1 MGFDFLDWG
10 FPKSGTDWKSINGKP
25 FITVSAKGRSNGLST
40 KINDGADFVP
50 DTTLNA
56 TSPSQTGSP
65 YTQTNGRQEAV
76 NYASTFNPIL
86 TVRLLDGIHSAS
98 ATTYLPAGIKIL
110 GNGINTIISPNDTSL
125 IVFKNYQNEGFQ
137 EISNMA
143 FNGLSYRGID
153 MSNFTSTNNGVNI
166 YVHDIRFNIEYT
178 DCQIDMDNTGQ
189 SLVENIWNTGSGTT
203 STYSLRWN
211 VNGETIRIINFID
224 GSTNGMLL
232 SADSIRIIQS
242 QINRITLNTYF
253 QPIRDFSFIQGTL
266 NGYAT
271 ANPTFAFTANSGEST
286 SINNFHLQDV
296 IWQQGTMNAI
306 FDLSQ
311 MLGSLYFMYA
321 AFDNVMFNDG
331 DRSIPVSWTNTLPSG
346 AGIGWTGYIPFKI
359 SLKNIAFNSW
369 GTFEKPTGAIY
380 YQTPPFTQ
388 NTNFSGILFN
398 KVLPMGTPAV
408 PASGTA
414 QYNPNPMPVKIYIYD
429 GVVTKIQITTL
440 SNNGVPVT
448 VFSNSTGVALSGQV
462 FELDTNDSIT
472 ITYTT
477 APTWV
482 WMPSD

>member
-1 MGFDFLDWG
+1 MSDFFNTGLYKI
-10 FPKSGTDWKSINGKP
+10 FEPKYKDIVGKP
-25 FITVSAKGRSNGLST
+25 FITVSAKGISNGLSN
-40 KINDGADFVP
+40 IPNDGADFGP
-50 DTTLNA
+50 DTMLNA

-110 GNGINTIISPNDTSL
+110 GNGFNTIISPNDTSL

-166 YVHDIRFNIEYT
+166 YVHDIRFNTEYT

-211 VNGETIRIINFID
+211 VNGEAIRINNFYD

-232 SADSIRIIQS
+232 VADSIRMS
-242 QINRITLNTYF
+242 QCQVNRINFNLAL
-253 QPIRDFSFIQGTL
+253 QPIYDFSYIQGTL
-266 NGYAT
+266 NGYGI
-271 ANPTFAFTANSGEST
+271 ANPTFSFIANVSS
-286 SINNFHLQDV
+286 SVAIQNFNLED
-296 IWQQGTMNAI
+296 IEWNQGSLSSL

-311 MLGSLYFMYA
+311 MLGTLYFINMS
-321 AFDNVMFNDG
+321 FNNVVFLYG
-331 DRSIPVSWTNTLPSG
+331 DTSIPVSWTNALPSG
-346 AGIGWTGYIPFKI
+346 ASIGYKGYIPFKI
-359 SLKNIAFNSW
+359 SLKNVAFDTW
-369 GTFEKPTGAIY
+369 GTFKAPTGAPA
-380 YQTPPFTQ
+380 YQIPPFTQ
-388 NTNFSGILFN
+388 NTNYSDNLPN
-398 KVLPMGTPAV
+398 KVLPYGTPSV

-414 QYNPNPMPVKIYIYD
+414 QSNPNPMPVKIYLY
-429 GVVTKIQITTL
+429 GGAVTEIQITTL